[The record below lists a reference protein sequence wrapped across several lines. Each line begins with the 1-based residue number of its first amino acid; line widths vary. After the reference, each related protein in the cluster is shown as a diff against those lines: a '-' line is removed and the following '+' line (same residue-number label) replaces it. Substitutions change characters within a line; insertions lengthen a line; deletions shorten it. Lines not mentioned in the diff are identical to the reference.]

1 MSLKERYFTDCYTTN
16 NGLCILSFE
25 FDGIIRHGS
34 VIAPGV
40 KPWCATKML
49 QNGSVE
55 LSVDGTPKYSGT
67 CKYSGCRPRESN
79 SLDTFE
85 FKTQLTRLL
94 KPKGGSKCAR
104 SGQRD
109 DIVTV
114 YYI

>member
-1 MSLKERYFTDCYTTN
+1 MIYNLKLFYIRIYLPLKERYFTDCYTTN
-16 NGLCILSFE
+16 NGLCIFPFE
-25 FDGIIRHGS
+25 FDGIIRHGC

-40 KPWCATKML
+40 EPWCATKVL

-85 FKTQLTRLL
+85 FNELL
-94 KPKGGSKCAR
+94 KIKC
-104 SGQRD
+104 
-109 DIVTV
+109 
-114 YYI
+114 

>member
-16 NGLCILSFE
+16 NGLCIFPFE
-25 FDGIIRHGS
+25 FDGIIRHGC

-40 KPWCATKML
+40 EPWCATKVL

-85 FKTQLTRLL
+85 FNELL
-94 KPKGGSKCAR
+94 KISHKLKMLEWSE
-104 SGQRD
+104 Q
-109 DIVTV
+109 INL
-114 YYI
+114 IFH